1 MGTGAGDGAAEG
13 GGEEEE
19 ELRWCVGTER
29 CGWTEK

>member
-19 ELRWCVGTER
+19 ELMWYVGMDRW
-29 CGWTEK
+29 GWSEK